1 MANLFSSVCGDWTR
15 ENGHKLQHRKFHT
28 NMRRNFTV
36 RVMEHW
42 NRLSREVVESPPL
55 EIFETCLDAYLYNL
69 LLGTCFSRGVGLG
82 DIWRSLLPT
91 PEIL

>member
-36 RVMEHW
+36 RVTEHW
-42 NRLSREVVESPPL
+42 NRLSREVVESPSLPG
-55 EIFETCLDAYLYNL
+55 CLPVQPAVGFQL
-69 LLGTCFSRGVGLG
+69 CRGVGLDG
-82 DIWRSLLPT
+82 LWRFLPAPT
-91 PEIL
+91 IL